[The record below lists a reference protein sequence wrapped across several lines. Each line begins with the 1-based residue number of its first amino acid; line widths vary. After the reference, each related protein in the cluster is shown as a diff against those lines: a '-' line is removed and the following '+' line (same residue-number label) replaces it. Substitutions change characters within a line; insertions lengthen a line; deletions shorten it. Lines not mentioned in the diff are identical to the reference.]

1 MLYGEIMENIHVV
14 KNPIL
19 INIVTKLR
27 DINTKSYL
35 FRKYLSEAGKILL
48 LESLRSE
55 ENILKKTKIETW
67 NGSFE
72 FPVLNEDDFVFI
84 PILRAGLPML
94 DGVLELIENG
104 KSGFLGIKRDE
115 RTLESKVYYSRLP
128 DLNGKTVYILD
139 PMLAT
144 GGSLINAVTK
154 VKEKNPKR
162 IISLNI
168 IGSPEGLKS
177 VTSRFKDLEIY
188 IGSVDKGL
196 NNKGFIIPGIGD
208 AGDRA
213 FNT

>member
-67 NGSFE
+67 IGSFE

-84 PILRAGLPML
+84 PVLRAGLPML

>member
-1 MLYGEIMENIHVV
+1 MENIHVV

-67 NGSFE
+67 IGSFE

-84 PILRAGLPML
+84 PVLRAGLPML

>member
-1 MLYGEIMENIHVV
+1 MENIHVV

-67 NGSFE
+67 IGSFE

-84 PILRAGLPML
+84 PVLRAGLPML

-168 IGSPEGLKS
+168 IGSPEGLKN

>member
-67 NGSFE
+67 IGSFE

-84 PILRAGLPML
+84 PVLRAGLPML

-139 PMLAT
+139 PMVAT

-168 IGSPEGLKS
+168 IGSPEGLKN

>member
-67 NGSFE
+67 IGSFE

-84 PILRAGLPML
+84 PVLRAGLPML

-168 IGSPEGLKS
+168 IGSPEGLKN